1 MGFLKDAGDSLL
13 KYGGI
18 LVNKTEEYT
27 RIAKLNLEIKKNES
41 DIEKCHLKLGKIL
54 STAMDK
60 GETSLDLNQESVSSL
75 YGKIISFRQ
84 IIEGKRNEIEALKQE
99 RAGEEGRPGRSG
111 FPGSDRDDNL

>member
-54 STAMDK
+54 ATAMDK
-60 GETSLDLNQESVSSL
+60 GESSLDLKQESVSSL
-75 YGKIISFRQ
+75 YDKILSLRQ
-84 IIEGKRNEIEALKQE
+84 IIEGKKNEIEALKQE
-99 RAGEEGRPGRSG
+99 KAGEEGK
-111 FPGSDRDDNL
+111 PGSGDISSPDRDENL